1 MNRAEEF
8 AKGIYTL
15 KAYGGHAMKM
25 RGACETGW
33 HGGYEAA
40 QKDLLEWARKE
51 LVTLSFYYEK
61 MGHVTGS
68 VGRNDTFGMMEECKK
83 FIKHIESL

>member
-15 KAYGGHAMKM
+15 KAYGEHAMKM

-40 QKDLLEWARKE
+40 QKDLLEWAREQYNQEEQGSWYSKGRADAFNKLIAKLNE
-51 LVTLSFYYEK
+51 L
-61 MGHVTGS
+61 
-68 VGRNDTFGMMEECKK
+68 
-83 FIKHIESL
+83 I